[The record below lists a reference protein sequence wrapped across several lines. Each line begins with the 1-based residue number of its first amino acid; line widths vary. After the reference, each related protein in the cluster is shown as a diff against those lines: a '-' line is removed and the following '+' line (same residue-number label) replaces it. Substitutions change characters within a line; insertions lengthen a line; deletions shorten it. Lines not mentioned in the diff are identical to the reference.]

1 MSTPKHGYPS
11 AERPQ
16 EPIVLENR
24 RILLIIAGGI
34 AAYKSLE
41 LIRRLKDR
49 GARVRCILTKSGAEF
64 ITPLSV
70 ASLSGEKCY
79 TDLFSLTDESE
90 MGHIRLSRE
99 ADLVVV
105 APATADLM
113 AKMSAGL
120 ADDLASTA
128 LLATDKRVMLAPA
141 MNVEMWGN
149 PATRRNA
156 SRLVDDGVLFV
167 GPAEGDMACGEIG
180 SGRLA
185 EVPDIVAAI
194 EGFFRDTK
202 LRGPLAGRRALV
214 TAGPTQEAIDPVRHI
229 TNRSSGKQ
237 GYAVAQ
243 ALSDLGADTTLVA
256 GPTALADPEGIHVVH
271 VKSARDMLAACEAAL
286 PADVAVCVAAVAD
299 WRPSDVGAS
308 KIKKNGKGAPK
319 LDLVENPHIL
329 ATLSKP
335 SNRRPKLVIGFAA
348 ETENVVENAAAKRAK
363 YGCDWVLANDVA
375 TGTQTF
381 GGETN
386 RIHLVTDSGIE
397 DWPESS
403 KIDIGRR
410 LAARIAEALRAT
422 GA

>member
-1 MSTPKHGYPS
+1 
-11 AERPQ
+11 
-16 EPIVLENR
+16 
-24 RILLIIAGGI
+24 LLIIAGGI

-79 TDLFSLTDESE
+79 TDLFSLTDEAE
-90 MGHIRLSRE
+90 MGHIRLSRA

-113 AKMSAGL
+113 AKMAAGL

-128 LLATDKRVMLAPA
+128 LLATDKHVLLAPA
-141 MNVEMWGN
+141 MNVEMWAN
-149 PATRRNA
+149 AATRRNA
-156 SRLVDDGVLFV
+156 KQLAEDGILFV

-185 EVPDIVAAI
+185 EVPEIIEAI
-194 EGFFRDTK
+194 ESFFRNTK

-229 TNRSSGKQ
+229 ANRSSGKQ

-256 GPTALADPEGIHVVH
+256 GPTSLADPEGVHVVH
-271 VKSARDMLAACEAAL
+271 VRSARDMMAACDAAL

-299 WRPSDVGAS
+299 WRPADAAS
-308 KIKKNGKGAPK
+308 SKLKKNGKSAPRIE
-319 LDLVENPHIL
+319 LVENPHIL

-348 ETENVVENAAAKRAK
+348 ETDDVIENARLKRAK

-375 TGTQTF
+375 TGTATF
-381 GGETN
+381 GGDMN
-386 RIHLVTDSGIE
+386 RVHLVSETDIE
-397 DWPESS
+397 DWPEAS
-403 KIDIGRR
+403 KIEIGQR
-410 LAARIAEALRAT
+410 LASRIADALRAT
-422 GA
+422 EA

>member
-1 MSTPKHGYPS
+1 M
-11 AERPQ
+11 
-16 EPIVLENR
+16 LENK

-49 GARVRCILTKSGAEF
+49 GVQIRCVLTKSGAEF

-113 AKMSAGL
+113 AKMAAGL

-128 LLATDKRVMLAPA
+128 LLATDKPVLLAPA
-141 MNVEMWGN
+141 MNVEMWAN
-149 PATRRNA
+149 KATRRNA
-156 SRLVDDGVLFV
+156 KQLVKDGVLVV

-185 EVPDIVAAI
+185 EVPEIIAAI
-194 EGFFRDTK
+194 ENFFRDTK

-229 TNRSSGKQ
+229 ANRSSGKQ

-243 ALSDLGADTTLVA
+243 ALSDLGADTTLVS
-256 GPTALADPEGIHVVH
+256 GPTSLPDPIGVHVVH
-271 VKSARDMLAACEAAL
+271 VQSARDMMSACEAAL

-299 WRPSDVGAS
+299 WRPSDAASS

-319 LDLVENPHIL
+319 IELVENPHIL

-348 ETENVVENAAAKRAK
+348 ETDHVVENAKAKRAK
-363 YGCDWVLANDVA
+363 YGCDWILANDVA
-375 TGTQTF
+375 TGTTTF
-381 GGETN
+381 GGDTN
-386 RIHLVTDSGIE
+386 KIQLVTE
-397 DWPESS
+397 DEVETWPETS
-403 KIDIGRR
+403 KIEIGRR
-410 LAARIAEALRAT
+410 LANRIADALKAT